1 VFPASASQL
10 DKESTVWPKAQI
22 IAKGHSPF
30 IIGHGKS
37 ACLLVHGIAASP
49 AQMRALAEFL
59 AESGFTVRGMLLPGH
74 GTHPSDLEGIVWQD
88 WYEAVHGEYCELK
101 RNHEEV
107 HLIGFS
113 IGAAVA
119 AHYGAHN
126 PVDRLVLL
134 SIPLCPLNGRYPT
147 NLMLNIY
154 GTFFKYVRGKP
165 EVVITPDGKPFCF
178 VYGWVPTAILR
189 TMTELIR
196 IIKHRLDRIQ
206 APTLIIQSE
215 NDNVSGS
222 KSGPLMYRGIGSPRK
237 RLIML
242 RKSGHNVI
250 MDGEQQHVFRQ
261 IDNFL
266 SEPAKTS

>member
-1 VFPASASQL
+1 MFPASASQL
-10 DKESTVWPKAQI
+10 DKESTVWSKTHG

-30 IIGHGKS
+30 IIGRGKS

-119 AHYGAHN
+119 AHYGAYN

-134 SIPLCPLNGRYPT
+134 SIPLCPLNDRYPT

-154 GTFFKYVRGKP
+154 GTFFKYVKGNP
-165 EVVITPDGKPFCF
+165 EVIINPDGEPFCF
-178 VYGWVPTAILR
+178 VYGWVPTAILH
-189 TMTELIR
+189 TMVELVR
-196 IIKHRLDRIQ
+196 IIKQRLDRIC

-222 KSGPLMYRGIGSPRK
+222 KSGPLTYRRIGSSQK

-242 RKSGHNVI
+242 KKSGHNMI
-250 MDGEQQHVFRQ
+250 MDGEQQRVFRE
-261 IDNFL
+261 IKHFL
-266 SEPAKTS
+266 SSPSKTP